1 MAVVDLSIEHAELGT
16 AKVSGLTETTI
27 KILYID
33 SCLLRQNGYVVS
45 FYDKFQRKC
54 FVRELFYTLSEARGV
69 IGASA

>member
-16 AKVSGLTETTI
+16 AKLSGLTETTI
-27 KILYID
+27 KILYIY
-33 SCLLRQNGYVVS
+33 SGLLCQNGYVES